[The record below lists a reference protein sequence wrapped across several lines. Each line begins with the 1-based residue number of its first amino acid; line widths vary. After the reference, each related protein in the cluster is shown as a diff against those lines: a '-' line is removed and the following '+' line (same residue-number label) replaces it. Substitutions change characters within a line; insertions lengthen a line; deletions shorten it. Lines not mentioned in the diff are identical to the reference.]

1 MFFTGTSRRADKNL
15 YNSASADYI
24 PIACHYDEHT
34 LLTKNGELIQVIQIN
49 GLNSEKISD
58 KLFNLREVVRRAIKN
73 NINSDNFS
81 FWIHTVRRKTNL
93 DDSLGYDKLL
103 SANIHDLWCRKNY
116 WRDKFVNTLYI
127 SIVYDAAIVKIK
139 NLNGFSNSL
148 DFKLL
153 QDFQRK
159 YLDNGF
165 KQLELTTNDI
175 LSDMA
180 QYGAEKLGIRFEEDG
195 VFSDPLSLYY
205 KVIHLSEKNSLLPT
219 AELSEVIGSNYYT
232 VGSDKMEVIS
242 DNGKKFTSILSIK
255 EYQDIAA
262 EYIDQVLQLPLEV
275 IATEVFYFISDE
287 HITPLFKDQNY
298 ILKISDDQEAKNAIG
313 IERFL
318 LKPNESKWK
327 FCMQQISLMVI
338 SNDIAKLEN
347 DTKRLSVALSDIG
360 IVHVKEDIN
369 LEQSFWAQLPANFS
383 YLRRMSPT
391 VIDDTAALA
400 SLHNFPTGDQY
411 SRWGKAITILRT
423 EKGTPYFINLHDKS
437 GEAKFFILGGAKS
450 GKTTLMNFL
459 ISESTKFNPSI
470 LYLSSSDHSQ
480 IFIEALEGKWL
491 DQPTSIINPFLC
503 EDTAIS
509 RAFLQ
514 EFFKIICGHYFTTL
528 SDTELKYI
536 NEIIDYVFTL
546 PFEER
551 IISAILNHMQQ
562 KNESAESKESA
573 STGELIYVK
582 LASLREGGEFFGIF
596 ETPAEHNQDFT
607 KGKILGLNLH
617 KLTAK
622 YFSDKFISIDPKSN
636 IELENG
642 IKQRMNICF
651 GAIYATYHYLTA
663 NDDKPKILALDD
675 AHLLI
680 DFAVFS
686 EPLSSMIDNLA
697 ASNSALITNINLNYM
712 VAQKKEARDKIN
724 KMIDTKIILPFE
736 VEIERLDELFDL
748 TKQEAAKLLK
758 LQIQSRAFLIKQNN
772 SSVIAEFSIG
782 GITALLRILSS
793 DEEDRKIYQNIIE
806 QHAGH
811 PDNWI
816 GPLYESFSKRF

>member
-15 YNSASADYI
+15 YNSASANYI
-24 PIACHYDEHT
+24 PIACHYNEHT
-34 LLTKNGELIQVIQIN
+34 LLTKNGELLQIIQIN

-58 KLFNLREVVRRAIKN
+58 KLFNLREVLRKAIKN
-73 NINSDNFS
+73 NINSDKFS

-93 DDSLGYDKLL
+93 DDPLGYDKLL
-103 SANIHDLWCRKNY
+103 SANIHDLWCKKNY

-139 NLNGFSNSL
+139 NIDSFSSSL

-159 YLDNGF
+159 YLDNGL
-165 KQLELTTNDI
+165 KQLELTTNNI
-175 LSDMA
+175 LSDIA
-180 QYGAEKLGIRFEEDG
+180 EYGAEKLGIRFEKDE

-205 KVIHLSEKNSLLPT
+205 KIIHLNENNCALPA
-219 AELSEVIGSNYYT
+219 AELSDAISLNNYTIG
-232 VGSDKMEVIS
+232 GDKIEVIS
-242 DNGKKFTSILSIK
+242 DDEKKFTTILSIK
-255 EYQDIAA
+255 EYQDLAA
-262 EYIDQVLQLPLEV
+262 EYIDQVLQLPLEI
-275 IATEVFYFISDE
+275 IATEVFYFISNE

-298 ILKISDDQEAKNAIG
+298 ILRVSGDEEAKNAIG
-313 IERFL
+313 LERFNP
-318 LKPNESKWK
+318 KTNESKWK

-338 SNDIAKLEN
+338 SDNITKLEN

-391 VIDDTAALA
+391 IIDDTAALA

-411 SRWGKAITILRT
+411 SRWGKAVTILRT
-423 EKGTPYFINLHDKS
+423 EKGTPYFMNLHDKNQQ
-437 GEAKFFILGGAKS
+437 AKFFILGDEES

-470 LYLSSSDHSQ
+470 LYVATSDNSK
-480 IFIEALEGKWL
+480 IFIEGLEGKWS
-491 DQPTSIINPFLC
+491 DQATSIINPFLC
-503 EDTAIS
+503 EDGPVS
-509 RAFLQ
+509 REFFQ
-514 EFFKIICGHYFTTL
+514 EFFKIICGHYFTPL
-528 SDTELKYI
+528 SDAEQKYI
-536 NEIIDYVFTL
+536 NEIIDYIFTL

-551 IISAILNHMQQ
+551 LISAILNHMQQ
-562 KNESAESKESA
+562 KKQASEGKESG
-573 STGELIYVK
+573 STEESIDIK
-582 LASLREGGEFFGIF
+582 LSCLKEGGKFFGLF
-596 ETPAEHNQDFT
+596 EAPSSRNADLQEGN
-607 KGKILGLNLH
+607 ILGLNLH

-622 YFSDKFISIDPKSN
+622 YFSSKFGPSDPKN
-636 IELENG
+636 TELENG
-642 IKQRMNICF
+642 IKQHRNICF
-651 GAIYATYHYLTA
+651 AVIYAACHYLSA
-663 NDDKPKILALDD
+663 NDDNPKILALDN
-675 AHLLI
+675 AELLI
-680 DFAVFS
+680 DFAAFF
-686 EPLSSMIDNLA
+686 EPLISMINDLA
-697 ASNSALITNINLNYM
+697 ARNSALIANINLNYL
-712 VAQKKEARDKIN
+712 VEQKKEVKDKIN

-736 VEIERLDELFDL
+736 AEIEHLDELFDL
-748 TKQEAAKLLK
+748 TKQEIAKLLK

-782 GITALLRILSS
+782 GITALLKILSS
-793 DEEDRKIYQNIIE
+793 DEEDRKIYQNILE

-816 GPLYESFSKRF
+816 GPLYEALNKRF